1 MKVKITPTGESA
13 QVMSDKEIVFQAIN
27 KYAKDLASN
36 LFHFNSVAS
45 QAVITY
51 VVKNMEDKY
60 GKYLDIF
67 TDVHGNINLELLA
80 NAVKAEMKEKSA
92 DGFVVNILNKPVRFG
107 EDDVNQ
113 LVEIFKTFKQNN

>member
-1 MKVKITPTGESA
+1 
-13 QVMSDKEIVFQAIN
+13 MSDKEIVFQAIN

-60 GKYLDIF
+60 GKYLALYKAL
-67 TDVHGNINLELLA
+67 HGNINIEFIANEL
-80 NAVKAEMKEKSA
+80 KAEMKERNA
-92 DGFVVNILNKPVRFG
+92 YLFVVNILNKPVRFG
-107 EDDVNQ
+107 EDDVNH

>member
-1 MKVKITPTGESA
+1 MDNHSVVTTRIYRTITCNNY
-13 QVMSDKEIVFQAIN
+13 KRCN
-27 KYAKDLASN
+27 KLNK
-36 LFHFNSVAS
+36 
-45 QAVITY
+45 
-51 VVKNMEDKY
+51 
-60 GKYLDIF
+60 
-67 TDVHGNINLELLA
+67 HGNINLELLA

>member
-1 MKVKITPTGESA
+1 
-13 QVMSDKEIVFQAIN
+13 MSDKEIVFQAIN

-60 GKYLDIF
+60 GKYLDIC
-67 TDVHGNINLELLA
+67 A
-80 NAVKAEMKEKSA
+80 
-92 DGFVVNILNKPVRFG
+92 R
-107 EDDVNQ
+107 Q
-113 LVEIFKTFKQNN
+113 Y

>member
-1 MKVKITPTGESA
+1 
-13 QVMSDKEIVFQAIN
+13 MSDKEIVFQAVN

-36 LFHFNSVAS
+36 LFHFNSG

-67 TDVHGNINLELLA
+67 TDVNGNINMELLA
-80 NAVKAEMKEKSA
+80 NAVKAEMKEKAA

-107 EDDVNQ
+107 EDDINQ
-113 LVEIFKTFKQNN
+113 LLEIFRTFKQNN

>member
-1 MKVKITPTGESA
+1 MTGLIYTFTN
-13 QVMSDKEIVFQAIN
+13 KENGKEYVGQTIQPIEVRDYAHYYEAFNQN
-27 KYAKDLASN
+27 KGGK
-36 LFHFNSVAS
+36 FNNALR
-45 QAVITY
+45 
-51 VVKNMEDKY
+51 KY

>member
-13 QVMSDKEIVFQAIN
+13 QVME
-27 KYAKDLASN
+27 
-36 LFHFNSVAS
+36 FNVSLPC
-45 QAVITY
+45 
-51 VVKNMEDKY
+51 
-60 GKYLDIF
+60 G
-67 TDVHGNINLELLA
+67 A
-80 NAVKAEMKEKSA
+80 NASIAPVSTLTVKAEMKEKAA

>member
-60 GKYLDIF
+60 G
-67 TDVHGNINLELLA
+67 NIHRCA
-80 NAVKAEMKEKSA
+80 
-92 DGFVVNILNKPVRFG
+92 R
-107 EDDVNQ
+107 Q
-113 LVEIFKTFKQNN
+113 Y

>member
-1 MKVKITPTGESA
+1 
-13 QVMSDKEIVFQAIN
+13 MSDKEIVFQAIN

-45 QAVITY
+45 QAVI
-51 VVKNMEDKY
+51 
-60 GKYLDIF
+60 

-113 LVEIFKTFKQNN
+113 LVEIFKQNN

>member
-1 MKVKITPTGESA
+1 
-13 QVMSDKEIVFQAIN
+13 MSDKEIVFQAIN

-60 GKYLDIF
+60 GKYLDNLNR
-67 TDVHGNINLELLA
+67 TINP
-80 NAVKAEMKEKSA
+80 NSSH
-92 DGFVVNILNKPVRFG
+92 D
-107 EDDVNQ
+107 
-113 LVEIFKTFKQNN
+113 